1 MGNITYNIQY
11 YKLILVNF
19 QIEVMLNEFFFPI
32 VSRRHMEI
40 QQNSC
45 LDSSVVQ
52 LSEAA
57 VGMPTGYFMAHE
69 RLS

>member
-1 MGNITYNIQY
+1 
-11 YKLILVNF
+11 
-19 QIEVMLNEFFFPI
+19 
-32 VSRRHMEI
+32 MEI

-45 LDSSVVQ
+45 LDSRVVQ

-57 VGMPTGYFMAHE
+57 VGMPMGYFMAHE